1 MKRMLLCCAMLVTGP
16 AMAATGAFA
25 VRAGGFQG
33 EALVS
38 AEGRLRVAPDG
49 TSLMLLGPD
58 RWYRSDWYK
67 QAGHG
72 RSPRSQWFDDEGR
85 LLHEFAGRI
94 RYDDHLQGSDTL
106 WRVDISDAQERY
118 LGAGLADAQGRV
130 HFAPTREAGEWR
142 RLSRDRIVWQG
153 RNGSTQFF
161 SLDGR
166 EVLRIDAPAIWV
178 GGPFPGRQAYVICA
192 DRETATCRVQDE
204 SGTVVL
210 SGDFDEA
217 RPAGGNGWWLRRLD
231 TWMRVDAAGARV
243 DQALYQ
249 GAALWPHHRNSAGAD
264 DDAGAPLEVRRYANG
279 LDSDTPE
286 RGWLLQDGRFVLL
299 PASASG
305 MIVDYCPGRWLLRGK
320 DEGEDEVIVDEQG
333 RVVWQA
339 RSLSFNVHPVFP
351 WRLRNAY
358 AGVGAAVL
366 DCDGKVLFEQA
377 DVASYRAAAAGVMGT
392 LAGEQDP
399 RLWLDAGLT
408 PRLMPPGLRL
418 REDHIAPPLLVL
430 DDVEGNSHLYN
441 AALGSVVAPA
451 FGSVEVLAADHLIF
465 LRDGRYGMMRA
476 DGREVLPPIH
486 AQILP
491 LSAERIWVR
500 QDVGHDGAWKTR
512 VALFDGSQNML
523 AQRLFESG
531 GISRVPAGD
540 GGEGVPGIVEV
551 SFEHTDVEGHAYRL
565 QQWLDRD
572 GQVVVSAVHC
582 RPQEGGP
589 GDGKG
594 VLLGRGW
601 RVDSDPKQPCRLP
614 VAVMQALQDRGGR

>member
-1 MKRMLLCCAMLVTGP
+1 MMKRMLLCCAMLAMGP

-38 AEGRLRVAPDG
+38 AEGRLLVAPDG
-49 TSLMLLGPD
+49 TSLTLLGPD

-67 QAGHG
+67 QSGQG

-94 RYDDHLQGSDTL
+94 RYDDRLQGSDTL

-130 HFAPTREAGEWR
+130 HFTPTGEAGDWR
-142 RLSRDRIVWQG
+142 LLSRDRIVWQG

-166 EVLRIDAPAIWV
+166 EVLRIDAPEIWV

-204 SGTVVL
+204 TGTVVL

-217 RPAGGNGWWLRRLD
+217 RPAGSNGWWLRRLD

-243 DQALYQ
+243 DQTLYQ
-249 GAALWPHHRNSAGAD
+249 GAALWPHYRSSAGAD
-264 DDAGAPLEVRRYANG
+264 DDADAPLEVRRYANG

-305 MIVDYCPGRWLLRGK
+305 MIVDYCPGRWLLRSK
-320 DEGEDEVIVDEQG
+320 DEREGEVIVDVQG
-333 RVVWQA
+333 GVVGQA

-377 DVASYRAAAAGVMGT
+377 DVASYRAAAAGVIGT

-430 DDVEGNSHLYN
+430 DDMEGSSHLYN
-441 AALGSVVAPA
+441 TALGSVVAPA
-451 FGSVEVLAADHLIF
+451 FGSVEMLAADHLIF

-476 DGREVLPPIH
+476 DGREHLGTAGCRARWRVEDPGRAVRWQPER
-486 AQILP
+486 ACAAP
-491 LSAERIWVR
+491 LRIR
-500 QDVGHDGAWKTR
+500 R
-512 VALFDGSQNML
+512 
-523 AQRLFESG
+523 
-531 GISRVPAGD
+531 
-540 GGEGVPGIVEV
+540 
-551 SFEHTDVEGHAYRL
+551 
-565 QQWLDRD
+565 
-572 GQVVVSAVHC
+572 
-582 RPQEGGP
+582 
-589 GDGKG
+589 GKPRACG
-594 VLLGRGW
+594 RRGRGCS
-601 RVDSDPKQPCRLP
+601 RHR
-614 VAVMQALQDRGGR
+614 